1 MESVEKP
8 TSNRC
13 SGTNGKGEK
22 EQSGSFQM
30 PLHYP
35 RYTRA
40 NYETMPEWKI
50 DCLLKEYGLPVTG
63 DLEEKRKYAMGAFL
77 WSWHRSCWAKYKW
90 SCNGVSGETNFK
102 QMQWN
107 KWKGR
112 KGAEWE
118 LSDAAALPEIHPR
131 YTRANYVTMPE
142 WKIDF
147 LLREYGL
154 PVTGDLEQ
162 KRKYAM
168 GAFLW
173 SR

>member
-1 MESVEKP
+1 MNMATLPYLDDAWVPCVPQSLINLYKSHQHPATNLHIWPSNSRAQKLFDKILQELARMESVEKP

-13 SGTNGKGEK
+13 NGTNGKREK

-30 PLHYP
+30 PVHYP

-50 DCLLKEYGLPVTG
+50 DC
-63 DLEEKRKYAMGAFL
+63 
-77 WSWHRSCWAKYKW
+77 
-90 SCNGVSGETNFK
+90 
-102 QMQWN
+102 
-107 KWKGR
+107 
-112 KGAEWE
+112 
-118 LSDAAALPEIHPR
+118 
-131 YTRANYVTMPE
+131 
-142 WKIDF
+142 

-173 SR
+173 SH

>member
-1 MESVEKP
+1 MNMATLPYLDDAWELGMESVEKP

-13 SGTNGKGEK
+13 NGTNGKREK

-30 PLHYP
+30 PVHYP

-50 DCLLKEYGLPVTG
+50 DC
-63 DLEEKRKYAMGAFL
+63 
-77 WSWHRSCWAKYKW
+77 
-90 SCNGVSGETNFK
+90 
-102 QMQWN
+102 
-107 KWKGR
+107 
-112 KGAEWE
+112 
-118 LSDAAALPEIHPR
+118 
-131 YTRANYVTMPE
+131 
-142 WKIDF
+142 

-173 SR
+173 SH